1 MTIRQ
6 IKAKDDEFI
15 YNLIR
20 SCLED
25 AQLNIPGTAY
35 FDESIKKMSEFYL
48 NKTGRNYFVITD
60 QNDNALGGC
69 GFAEFGI
76 YDKSLL
82 QKGNHI
88 KVCELQ
94 KLYISKQARGKGL
107 SYKLVSTIE
116 QEAKNAGYHKI
127 YLETP
132 FCQTPFLAQ
141 NIPQWIIFS
150 SKIYKIFFQR
160 GSNRPSLQN
169 FCKVFPLPHCLGGNF
184 RVNPKIILAYY
195 FLTDFI
201 FYPLKPL
208 KVF

>member
-1 MTIRQ
+1 MKIRQ

-48 NKTGRNYFVITD
+48 NKPGRNYFVITD

-69 GFAEFGI
+69 GFAEFGT
-76 YDKSLL
+76 YDNSLL

-94 KLYISKQARGKGL
+94 KFYIAKQARGKGL
-107 SYKLVSTIE
+107 SYKLVSIIE

-127 YLETP
+127 YLETHHNLP
-132 FCQTPFLAQ
+132 VAKQLYQKLNYTLLPNAL
-141 NIPQWIIFS
+141 PGS
-150 SKIYKIFFQR
+150 EHSTMDYFFIKD
-160 GSNRPSLQN
+160 L
-169 FCKVFPLPHCLGGNF
+169 
-184 RVNPKIILAYY
+184 
-195 FLTDFI
+195 
-201 FYPLKPL
+201 
-208 KVF
+208 